1 MTAENLANLH
11 VIPRAAGG
19 KFAKGGPGR
28 PVGAKGKANL
38 QALETIK
45 SYAPAALQALH
56 DAIVAKERWAVE
68 YTLNKVLPHNGRLV
82 EFENVSVED
91 MTEALRAWDITISE
105 FNNSIC
111 GIEKS
116 IQIDEVTKLLEK
128 VEELECLVR
137 DAK

>member
-28 PVGAKGKANL
+28 PVGAKGKANR

-56 DAIVAKERWAVE
+56 EAIVAKERWAVE
-68 YTLNKVLPHNGRLV
+68 YTLNKILPHNGRLV

-91 MTEALRAWDITISE
+91 MNEALRSGDITISE
-105 FNNSIC
+105 FKDSIV

-116 IQIDEVTKLLEK
+116 MQIGELADLLAK
-128 VEELECLVR
+128 VEELERLVR